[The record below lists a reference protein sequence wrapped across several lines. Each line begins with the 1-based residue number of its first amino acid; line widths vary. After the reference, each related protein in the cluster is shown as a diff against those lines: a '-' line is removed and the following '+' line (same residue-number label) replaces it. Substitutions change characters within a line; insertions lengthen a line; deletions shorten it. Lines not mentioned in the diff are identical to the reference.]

1 MRSAYFTPGIHLIV
15 WSLLF
20 IVPFLVLQGQT
31 IDPDLP
37 HNFFII
43 TNLYHIGLFYLNAY
57 YLFPRLFTKKWWWLY
72 LLILVAIVKA
82 SYHCKL
88 WVLQL
93 TNPSFVLTSHNSRI
107 IFFPTIA
114 FIVASVIFRLV
125 VNRIQ
130 REKREKEIQAER
142 LDSELKLLRSQISP
156 HFLFNM
162 MTNMVALAR
171 QKSDLLEPS
180 LIKLSDLL
188 RYMLYGP
195 GKEKLRMSDEIDYL
209 KSYIELQQLR
219 FGDSVQLQL
228 DVKNEATD
236 CFIEPMLLVPFVEN
250 AFKHGIGAMLH
261 PFIYIQLE
269 TQNKLLLF
277 RVTNNYSKDQL
288 SKDNSSGIGIEN
300 VKNRLGLLYPGKHNL
315 SIEDTGEQYQVTL
328 NLSLTC

>member
-1 MRSAYFTPGIHLIV
+1 MRSTYFTPAIHLIV

-20 IVPFLVLQGQT
+20 IVPIVVLQSQPPMEG
-31 IDPDLP
+31 LP

-57 YLFPRLFTKKWWWLY
+57 YLYPRLFTRTWWWLY
-72 LLILVAIVKA
+72 LIIVAVILKG
-82 SYHCKL
+82 SFYLKL
-88 WVLQL
+88 WVLHVAD
-93 TNPSFVLTSHNSRI
+93 PSFILTPHNSRI
-107 IFFPTIA
+107 IFFPPLA
-114 FIVASVIFRLV
+114 FLAAGIIFRLV
-125 VNRIQ
+125 VDRIQ

-219 FGDSVQLQL
+219 FGDSVQLQF
-228 DVKNEATD
+228 DVQNEEGD

-250 AFKHGIGAMLH
+250 AFKHGTGALPQ
-261 PFIYIQLE
+261 PFIHIQLQ
-269 TQNKLLLF
+269 THNRQLFF
-277 RVTNNYSKDQL
+277 RVTNNYSREQL
-288 SKDNSSGIGIEN
+288 SKDNSSGIGIVN
-300 VKNRLGLLYPGKHNL
+300 VQNRLNLLYPGKHDIK
-315 SIEDTGEQYQVTL
+315 IEDTGKQYQVTL
-328 NLSLTC
+328 NLALTC

>member
-1 MRSAYFTPGIHLIV
+1 MRSAYFTPGIHIIV

-31 IDPDLP
+31 VDTGLP

-57 YLFPRLFTKKWWWLY
+57 YLFPRLFTKKWWWIY
-72 LLILVAIVKA
+72 LLIVAAIVKT
-82 SYHCKL
+82 SYYLKL
-88 WVLQL
+88 WLLQL
-93 TNPSFVLTSHNSRI
+93 TNPSFILTSFNRRI
-107 IFFPTIA
+107 IFFPAIA

-125 VNRIQ
+125 FNRIQ

-195 GKEKLRMSDEIDYL
+195 GKEQLRMSDEIDYL

-228 DVKNEATD
+228 DIKNEETD

-250 AFKHGIGAMLH
+250 AFKHGSGAMPH
-261 PFIYIQLE
+261 PYIHIQLV
-269 TQNKLLLF
+269 TQNKQLAF
-277 RVTNNYSKDQL
+277 RVTNNYSKEQL
-288 SKDNSSGIGIEN
+288 SKDNSPGIGIKN
-300 VKNRLGLLYPGKHNL
+300 VKNRLSLLYPGKHTL
-315 SIEDTGEQYQVTL
+315 SIKDSDEQYQVTL